1 MIAGVMKKEGPQH
14 RNWADMLIMAG
25 MIVNGIVILLLFY
38 YYFFVK

>member
-1 MIAGVMKKEGPQH
+1 MIAGVMKQEGKKH
-14 RNWADMLIMAG
+14 RNWADILIMTG